1 LRSLIILI
9 DKMLTKM
16 KTKQQI
22 KLEIEKLQKQLAEL
36 ENQVTFRKF
45 KCLPDIEVSEIIKH
59 ENKTFKE
66 IKIPKGCRLM
76 RVWEFAKLIESNES
90 DEFLG
95 EFKEQYNYFF
105 LEQTKYAKANSLVAR
120 VYLNRDGDWDFGND
134 DLADSDDDGRI
145 VFCRE
150 KKC

>member
-1 LRSLIILI
+1 
-9 DKMLTKM
+9 MTKM
-16 KTKQQI
+16 KSKQQI

-36 ENQVTFRKF
+36 ENQITFRNF
-45 KCLPDIEVSEIIKH
+45 KCLPNIEVSEIIKH

-66 IKIPKGCRLM
+66 ISIPKGCRLM
-76 RVWEFAKLIESNES
+76 RIWEFAKLIESKES

-95 EFKEQYNYFF
+95 EFKGQYNYFF
-105 LEQTKYAKANSLVAR
+105 LEQTKYAKANSFIVGACLYGGGAWN
-120 VYLNRDGDWDFGND
+120 YDNGS
-134 DLADSDDDGRI
+134 LANSSDDGRV

>member
-1 LRSLIILI
+1 
-9 DKMLTKM
+9 M
-16 KTKQQI
+16 KTKQQL

-36 ENQVTFRKF
+36 ENQITFRNF

-66 IKIPKGCRLM
+66 IKMPKGCRLM
-76 RVWEFAKLIESNES
+76 RIWEFAKLIESDES

-95 EFKEQYNYFF
+95 EFKGLYGYVF
-105 LEQTKYAKANSLVAR
+105 LEQTKYAKANNYLFR
-120 VYLNRDGDWDFGND
+120 VYLGGGGGWGAHDGGLACSSND
-134 DLADSDDDGRI
+134 SRV

>member
-1 LRSLIILI
+1 
-9 DKMLTKM
+9 MTKM
-16 KTKQQI
+16 KTKQQL

-36 ENQVTFRKF
+36 ENQITFRKF

-66 IKIPKGCRLM
+66 ISMPKGCRLM
-76 RVWEFAKLIESNES
+76 RIWEFAKLIESDES

-95 EFKEQYNYFF
+95 EFKGQYNYFF
-105 LEQTKYAKANSLVAR
+105 LEQTKYAKANNYLFRA
-120 VYLNRDGDWDFGND
+120 YLNSVGDWSARDGN
-134 DLADSDDDGRI
+134 LADSNGDGRV

>member
-1 LRSLIILI
+1 
-9 DKMLTKM
+9 MTKM
-16 KTKQQI
+16 KTKQQL

-36 ENQVTFRKF
+36 ENKITFRKF

-66 IKIPKGCRLM
+66 ISIPKGCRLM
-76 RVWEFAKLIESNES
+76 RIWEFAKLIESDER

-95 EFKEQYNYFF
+95 EFKGQYNYFF
-105 LEQTKYAKANSLVAR
+105 LEQTKYGKANSFIAR
-120 VYLNRDGDWDFGND
+120 AYLSRGGGWSSND
-134 DLADSDDDGRI
+134 DDWASSDNSGRV